1 MIVSS
6 YDMMAN
12 EESMP
17 STDAA
22 HRPVRRETLADQIA
36 SDITNQ
42 ILDGELVSGSALPA
56 EPQLAEQ
63 YGVSRSV
70 IRDATRLLLA
80 RGLVE
85 VRQGK
90 GVFVTASQSEPFAD
104 ALLLALRRDGATAW
118 DVDEFV
124 DRLDILAVSLATEN
138 ATDEEID
145 EIERRSGAFL
155 EALEASNDAA
165 DEAAFE
171 RVAQHAEETYDSLH
185 EALIAATHNKV
196 LEHVARP
203 LRALRRLREWDLS
216 QVADEIDAIDIH
228 EFDRRAQAAILECL
242 RSRDPSRAE
251 PALSGIVQLPQEA
264 IDALKRTP
272 VGEVAHIVMTV
283 VPTDL
288 KEESSG

>member
-1 MIVSS
+1 
-6 YDMMAN
+6 
-12 EESMP
+12 MP

-42 ILDGELVSGSALPA
+42 ILDAELVSGSALPT

-63 YGVSRSV
+63 YGVSRSA

-288 KEESSG
+288 KEEASG

>member
-1 MIVSS
+1 
-6 YDMMAN
+6 
-12 EESMP
+12 MP
-17 STDAA
+17 STDAV

-104 ALLLALRRDGATAW
+104 ALLLALRRDEATAW

-155 EALEASNDAA
+155 QALEASNDAA

-196 LEHVARP
+196 IEHVARP
-203 LRALRRLREWDLS
+203 LRALRRLRQWDLS
-216 QVADEIDAIDIH
+216 QVADEVDSIDIH
-228 EFDRRAQAAILECL
+228 EIDRRAQAAMLECL

-272 VGEVAHIVMTV
+272 VGEVAHIVITHA
-283 VPTDL
+283 P
-288 KEESSG
+288 KNRKQGASG

>member
-1 MIVSS
+1 MI
-6 YDMMAN
+6 AN
-12 EESMP
+12 ENPMP
-17 STDAA
+17 SSDDTR
-22 HRPVRRETLADQIA
+22 RPINRETLADQIA
-36 SDITNQ
+36 SDITGR
-42 ILDGELVSGSALPA
+42 ILGGELASGSALPT

-63 YGVSRSV
+63 YGVSRST

-90 GVFVTASQSEPFAD
+90 GVFVTSSQSEPFAD

-155 EALEASNDAA
+155 EVLGATNDAA

-171 RVAQHAEETYDSLH
+171 RVARRAEEAYDSLH
-185 EALIAATHNKV
+185 EALISAAHNKV

-216 QVADEIDAIDIH
+216 EVAGVPGIPDPQDV
-228 EFDRRAQAAILECL
+228 DRRFHEAIVTCL
-242 RSRDPSRAE
+242 RSRDPATAAV
-251 PALSGIVQLPQEA
+251 ALSNFYVLPQEA
-264 IDALKRTP
+264 IDTLKRTP
-272 VGEVAHIVMTV
+272 VGEVARIVITT

-288 KEESSG
+288 KEESSD

>member
-1 MIVSS
+1 MPTP
-6 YDMMAN
+6 N
-12 EESMP
+12 EER
-17 STDAA
+17 
-22 HRPVRRETLADQIA
+22 RPIKRETLADQVA
-36 SDITNQ
+36 ADITGR
-42 ILDGELVSGSALPA
+42 ILGGELAVDSALPT
-56 EPQLAEQ
+56 EPRLADQ

-90 GVFVTASQSEPFAD
+90 GVYVTASQKRPFAD

-118 DVDEFV
+118 DVDEFG
-124 DRLDILAVSLATEN
+124 DRLTILAVSLATEN

-145 EIERRSGAFL
+145 EIERRSTAFL
-155 EALEASNDAA
+155 EALEATNDVE

-171 RVAQHAEETYDSLH
+171 RVARRAEETYDSLS

-196 LEHVARP
+196 LEHVAGP

-216 QVADEIDAIDIH
+216 QVADKIQACDIH
-228 EFDRRAQAAILECL
+228 EIDRRGQAAIIESL

-251 PALSGIVQLPQEA
+251 SALSGIVKLPQEA
-264 IDALKRTP
+264 IDALKSTP
-272 VGEVAHIVMTV
+272 VGEVARIVITK
-283 VPTDL
+283 VPENL
-288 KEESSG
+288 KEASRD

>member
-1 MIVSS
+1 
-6 YDMMAN
+6 
-12 EESMP
+12 MP

>member
-1 MIVSS
+1 
-6 YDMMAN
+6 
-12 EESMP
+12 MP

-288 KEESSG
+288 KEEASG

>member
-1 MIVSS
+1 MTGS
-6 YDMMAN
+6 DGAR
-12 EESMP
+12 
-17 STDAA
+17 
-22 HRPVRRETLADQIA
+22 RPIKRETLADQIA
-36 SDITNQ
+36 SDITSQ
-42 ILDGELVSGSALPA
+42 ILGGDLASGSALPT

-63 YGVSRSV
+63 YGVSRSA

-90 GVFVTASQSEPFAD
+90 GVFVTTSQSEPFAD

-155 EALEASNDAA
+155 EALEATNDVA

-171 RVAQHAEETYDSLH
+171 RVARRAEETYDSLN

-203 LRALRRLREWDLS
+203 LHALRRLREWDLS
-216 QVADEIDAIDIH
+216 QVAGKTDAPDIH
-228 EFDRRAQAAILECL
+228 EFDRRAQAAMLECL

-251 PALSGIVQLPQEA
+251 PALSSIVELPQEA

-272 VGEVAHIVMTV
+272 VGEVAHIVITAV
-283 VPTDL
+283 WTNR
-288 KEESSG
+288 KEEASG